1 MFVVTIVYKD
11 YSLISGE
18 QDFVWIF
25 NTELQR
31 VDIYILSDLKSLFDS
46 R

>member
-1 MFVVTIVYKD
+1 MFVVSIVYKD

-18 QDFVWIF
+18 QDFVWII
-25 NTELQR
+25 NAELQR
-31 VDIYILSDLKSLFDS
+31 EDIYILSDLKSLFDS

>member
-11 YSLISGE
+11 YSVISGE
-18 QDFVWIF
+18 QNFVWIF
-25 NTELQR
+25 NAKLQR
-31 VDIYILSDLKSLFDS
+31 VDINMLSDLKSLFDS